1 MGGDDYMNMIY
12 GVFNLLF
19 LVLAVAILG
28 MAVYA
33 LVHALRVPANAFVA
47 AGKLQKNLWLLI
59 LALAT
64 LFSAAGALSYF
75 QGFMMVGGSGFL
87 GIGLG
92 IFSIAA
98 VIAATVYIVDVK
110 PAVKGMGG
118 RGNSGPYGPW

>member
-1 MGGDDYMNMIY
+1 MDMIN

-28 MAVYA
+28 MSVYA
-33 LVHALRVPANAFVA
+33 LVHALRVPANAFIS

-59 LALAT
+59 LGLAT

-75 QGFMMVGGSGFL
+75 QAFMMVGGGQFI

-92 IFSIAA
+92 LFSIAA
-98 VIAATVYIVDVK
+98 VIAATIYIVDVK

-118 RGNSGPYGPW
+118 RGGNNGPYGPW

>member
-1 MGGDDYMNMIY
+1 MNAIY

-19 LVLAVAILG
+19 LVLAIGIFCMSA
-28 MAVYA
+28 YA
-33 LVHALRVPANAFVA
+33 LVHAIRVPANAFIA

-64 LFSAAGALSYF
+64 LFSAGGALSYF
-75 QGFMMVGGSGFL
+75 QAFSVVGSSTFI

-98 VIAATVYIVDVK
+98 VIAATIYIVDVK

-118 RGNSGPYGPW
+118 RGSSGPYGPW

>member
-1 MGGDDYMNMIY
+1 MNLIN

-19 LVLAVAILG
+19 LVLAAIIFG
-28 MAVYA
+28 MSVYA
-33 LVHALRVPANAFVA
+33 LVHALRVPTNAFVS
-47 AGKLQKNLWLLI
+47 AGKLQKPLWLLI

-64 LFSAAGALSYF
+64 LFSGAGAWSYF
-75 QGFMMVGGSGFL
+75 NAFMIVGSLQFI

-92 IFSIAA
+92 IFSILA

>member
-1 MGGDDYMNMIY
+1 MNMIY

-28 MAVYA
+28 MSVYA

-75 QGFMMVGGSGFL
+75 QAFTMVGGSGFL